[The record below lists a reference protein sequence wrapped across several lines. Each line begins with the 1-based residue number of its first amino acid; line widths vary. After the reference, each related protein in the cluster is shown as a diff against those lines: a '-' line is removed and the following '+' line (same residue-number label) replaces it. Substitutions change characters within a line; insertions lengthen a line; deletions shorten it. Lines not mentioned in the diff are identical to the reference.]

1 MNLIDTIKN
10 SLFSNG
16 HLNQLSSLIGA
27 DEGATKSAIGAAVP
41 TVLSALSQVASKGD
55 GAQKVVSAISRLG
68 AGSVGDAAHM
78 LTGQADSVL
87 EKGSGILNSLLGGSM
102 LSGIVSA
109 VSMFS
114 GIGSGAMQ
122 KLLGYLMPMIL
133 GGIAGRF
140 AGKQATAQ
148 GLTSMLAEQKSAIAN
163 ALPSGFSLHNIPGL
177 DAVGSAARGAV
188 DATKT
193 ASSSVLKWALPVAAL
208 AAIALV
214 AVWFFTRPGQSPS
227 LNIQAPDITKLSTD
241 LTGNFK
247 SLTETM
253 TGIKDAA
260 SATVAVPKL
269 TELSGKLDDM
279 KALVDKLPAADKGK
293 ITDLIKPSLA
303 KMEDQFAKLQWMP
316 GLGDKV
322 RPAIEGI
329 MGKLASIGGLPTPQ
343 LPKLSGELA
352 GAFSS
357 LTQSLS
363 GIKDAASAEAAMPKL
378 AEISGQLDG
387 AKAAMD
393 KLPDSGKDTLMSM
406 LKPALAKL
414 KELADKVMALAGVG
428 DKIKPMLDGITSK
441 LSALAG

>member
-10 SLFSNG
+10 QLFSDG

-27 DEGATKSAIGAAVP
+27 DAGATKSAIGAAMPAV
-41 TVLSALSQVASKGD
+41 VAALSNVVSKGD
-55 GAQKVVSAISRLG
+55 GAQKVVSALNRLDT
-68 AGSVGDAAHM
+68 GSLGNVAHM
-78 LTGQADSVL
+78 LSGQADSVQQQ
-87 EKGSGILNSLLGGSM
+87 GSSLLSSLLGGNTV
-102 LSGIVSA
+102 SGIANA
-109 VSMFS
+109 VSKFS
-114 GIGSGAMQ
+114 GIGSGAVQ
-122 KLLGYLMPMIL
+122 KLLGFLMPMIL

-148 GLTSMLAEQKSAIAN
+148 GLTNMLAEQKSAIAN
-163 ALPSGFSLHNIPGL
+163 ALPSGFSLNSIPGL
-177 DAVGSAARGAV
+177 DAVGSATRGAV

-193 ASSSVLKWALPVAAL
+193 AGSSVLKWALPVAVL

-214 AVWFFTRPGQSPS
+214 AVWFFARPGQSPP
-227 LNIQAPDITKLSTD
+227 LNIQAADVTKLSTD
-241 LTGNFK
+241 LTGSFK

-260 SATVAVPKL
+260 SATAALPKL

-279 KALVDKLPAADKGK
+279 KALVDKLPTAEKGK

-303 KMEDQFAKLQWMP
+303 KVEDQFAKLQWMP
-316 GLGDKV
+316 GLGEKV
-322 RPAIEGI
+322 QPAIEGI
-329 MGKLASIGGLPTPQ
+329 IGKLASIGGLPIPQ
-343 LPKLSGELA
+343 LPKLSGDLA

-378 AEISGQLDG
+378 AEISGKLDG

-393 KLPDSGKDTLMSM
+393 KLSDSGKDTLMSM

-414 KELADKVMALAGVG
+414 KALADKVMALAGVG

-441 LSALAG
+441 LSALAS